1 MESIAFAAACEPAAR
16 ARSRICVA
24 RNGAVQQN
32 EPCVDR
38 ARAKSGDETRADKGD
53 RRGAGSLLPLVYDE
67 LRAAAGRLMADE
79 RRAHTLQPTALVH
92 EAYAKL
98 AKAGC
103 AFDSELH
110 FFHAAAQ
117 AMRRILLDH
126 ALARGRQ
133 KRGGG
138 GAGRRERVDLDDV
151 NISVA
156 ESRNTDWLALEESL
170 KQLEQAAPRQ
180 AQVVGL
186 RFFAGLGDAKIANLL
201 GVSEPTVRRDW
212 AAARVWLYRQ
222 MSL

>member
-1 MESIAFAAACEPAAR
+1 MVDSSANSDAGKGTAR
-16 ARSRICVA
+16 HGAR
-24 RNGAVQQN
+24 
-32 EPCVDR
+32 
-38 ARAKSGDETRADKGD
+38 
-53 RRGAGSLLPLVYDE
+53 SLLPLVYDE

-103 AFDSELH
+103 AFESELH

-138 GAGRRERVDLDDV
+138 G
-151 NISVA
+151 
-156 ESRNTDWLALEESL
+156 
-170 KQLEQAAPRQ
+170 
-180 AQVVGL
+180 VG
-186 RFFAGLGDAKIANLL
+186 GG
-201 GVSEPTVRRDW
+201 GGGG
-212 AAARVWLYRQ
+212 AARGYGARGARRR
-222 MSL
+222 SSGRPR

>member
-1 MESIAFAAACEPAAR
+1 MQQNDVRLVDSSDRSDPGEFAARHGAR
-16 ARSRICVA
+16 
-24 RNGAVQQN
+24 
-32 EPCVDR
+32 
-38 ARAKSGDETRADKGD
+38 
-53 RRGAGSLLPLVYDE
+53 SLLPLVYDE

-103 AFDSELH
+103 AFEGELH
-110 FFHAAAQ
+110 FFNAAAQ

-138 GAGRRERVDLDDV
+138 GGASVRRQRVDLDDV

-156 ESRNTDWLALEESL
+156 ESRNTDWLALDEAL
-170 KQLEQAAPRQ
+170 KELEKAAPRQ
-180 AQVVGL
+180 ARVVML
-186 RFFAGLGDAKIANLL
+186 RFFAGQGDAKIAELL